1 MNLDF
6 SDDQKFLQSEAKKFL
21 EKEDSIKRSRSVL
34 DESGSM
40 DPELWK
46 KIVDLG
52 WTGIR
57 IPEEFDGLGL
67 GHLELCVIAEVLGR
81 FIAPVPFS
89 SSVYLFSETII

>member
-21 EKEDSIKRSRSVL
+21 EKEDSIKRSRIVL
-34 DESGSM
+34 DESGST
-40 DPELWK
+40 DLELWK

-57 IPEEFDGLGL
+57 IPEEFDGLG
-67 GHLELCVIAEVLGR
+67 HRAC
-81 FIAPVPFS
+81 S
-89 SSVYLFSETII
+89 SSQPAA

>member
-21 EKEDSIKRSRSVL
+21 QKEDSIKRSRNILDKSKSV
-34 DESGSM
+34 DV
-40 DPELWK
+40 ELWK

-57 IPEEFDGLGL
+57 VPEEYDGLGL
-67 GHLELCVIAEVLGR
+67 GHLELCVSTFLDIGWIKIAALNWR
-81 FIAPVPFS
+81 LIK
-89 SSVYLFSETII
+89 IILT